1 MVTFTNENEK
11 LVYKYIEKFMMENQ
25 FSPKQKDMAEKTGI
39 SVTHCGRIVNKLIDI
54 GLLKRTASKQGLEL
68 MSAQSEAHQ

>member
-39 SVTHCGRIVNKLIDI
+39 SVTHCGIIVNKLIDR

-68 MSAQSEAHQ
+68 MSTQSEVS

>member
-11 LVYKYIEKFMMENQ
+11 LVYKFIEKYLKEKQ
-25 FSPKQKDMAEKTGI
+25 FSPKQKVMAEKTCI
-39 SVTHCGRIVNKLIDI
+39 SVTHCGRIVNKLIDR